1 MARASHV
8 VWNDGGQQSRK
19 ATRMARASHV
29 VWNDGFS
36 RSAWSI
42 LRSLLDDVCK
52 PVDYNAVMA
61 EDATFSRRLGMPG
74 LLL

>member
-1 MARASHV
+1 LD
-8 VWNDGGQQSRK
+8 DGGQYSRK

-29 VWNDGFS
+29 VWNDAFS
-36 RSAWSI
+36 RSWSI

-52 PVDYNAVMA
+52 LLDHNAVTE
-61 EDATFSRRLGMPG
+61 EDVTFSRRIGMPG